1 MYSAEVVQKVLQRR
15 QPWKRAE
22 WLPSEVDN
30 DQLRAVIEAD
40 PPTATRSSSSHKKL
54 LKNSKLTILRS
65 FSIWST
71 FTRWKRL
78 ISGCLMSQV
87 QKKKTQNHRFEVSS
101 YSVQHQQTISQSDC
115 DMWRKVDFIQQLK
128 MTSSV
133 VGLRSSKALPK
144 AKLTPK
150 KGHGHC
156 LAVCCPYDPLYLSK
170 TTISEKYAQ
179 QIDEMQW
186 KHFYNQQEA
195 ENAFQELSES

>member
-40 PPTATRSSSSHKKL
+40 PLTATRSSSSHKKL

-71 FTRWKRL
+71 FTRWKSL

-87 QKKKTQNHRFEVSS
+87 QKKKPKTIVLKCPLTLCNISKPFLN
-101 YSVQHQQTISQSDC
+101 QTVTC
-115 DMWRKVDFIQQLK
+115 EEKW
-128 MTSSV
+128 T
-133 VGLRSSKALPK
+133 
-144 AKLTPK
+144 
-150 KGHGHC
+150 
-156 LAVCCPYDPLYLSK
+156 LYNNWK
-170 TTISEKYAQ
+170 WPAQ
-179 QIDEMQW
+179 
-186 KHFYNQQEA
+186 
-195 ENAFQELSES
+195 